1 MFYSTI
7 LKAVEISDT
16 FVSKKGQSKK
26 IFESFS
32 NQVMKS
38 FTEDKDSFNEK
49 KKNRRKRMGKKIIL
63 LIPTARI
70 LTRKKDEANK
80 ESKGQKSLED

>member
-49 KKNRRKRMGKKIIL
+49 KKIEEREWGRKL
-63 LIPTARI
+63 FY
-70 LTRKKDEANK
+70 
-80 ESKGQKSLED
+80 

>member
-1 MFYSTI
+1 
-7 LKAVEISDT
+7 
-16 FVSKKGQSKK
+16 
-26 IFESFS
+26 
-32 NQVMKS
+32 
-38 FTEDKDSFNEK
+38 
-49 KKNRRKRMGKKIIL
+49 MGKKIIL

>member
-1 MFYSTI
+1 MFYSTT

-49 KKNRRKRMGKKIIL
+49 KKK
-63 LIPTARI
+63 
-70 LTRKKDEANK
+70 
-80 ESKGQKSLED
+80 